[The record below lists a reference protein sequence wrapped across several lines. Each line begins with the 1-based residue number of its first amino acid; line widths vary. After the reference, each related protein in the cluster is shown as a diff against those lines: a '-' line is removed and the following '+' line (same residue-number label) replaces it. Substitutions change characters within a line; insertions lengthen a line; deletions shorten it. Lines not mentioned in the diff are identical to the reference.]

1 MGSRTRS
8 LPSSISSE
16 SGSVSDTLIRS
27 RSVNDFETD
36 RALLRALKDKTYR
49 RRSQFSEAS
58 CWGSIAELG
67 EGDETSGE
75 EGDDC
80 DGDFFA
86 DSSKFNFENE
96 HLDVSNDWVIPN
108 LDPSTSETQSLK
120 AELDRLKVLRSYQ
133 ILDSEREEAFERLTA
148 LAARMFDVPIALVS
162 LVDMGRQWFMSNR
175 GLGDTRETPRKLAFC
190 AHAILCTSDLLIVPD
205 ATKDPRFMN
214 NILVTGP
221 PYIRFYGGAP
231 LVSVEGV
238 KLGTFWYVQ
247 ECLSFQL
254 SRCST
259 HNANYSL
266 LLPLFKYN

>member
-1 MGSRTRS
+1 
-8 LPSSISSE
+8 
-16 SGSVSDTLIRS
+16 
-27 RSVNDFETD
+27 VNDFETD
-36 RALLRALKDKTYR
+36 RALHRALKDKTYR
-49 RRSQFSEAS
+49 RRSLFSGSS
-58 CWGSIAELG
+58 CWGSIAELA
-67 EGDETSGE
+67 EAEETSGE
-75 EGDDC
+75 EDEDY
-80 DGDFFA
+80 DGD
-86 DSSKFNFENE
+86 SSFVVSKVHSENTN
-96 HLDVSNDWVIPN
+96 LDLSNDWVIPN

-238 KLGTFWYVQ
+238 KLGTFWYVP
-247 ECLSFQL
+247 ERLLSY
-254 SRCST
+254 C
-259 HNANYSL
+259 HGIVPL
-266 LLPLFKYN
+266 LLTLMLLFSPIFTNLFKHH